1 MLCHYYI
8 TFKNV
13 FNTVSK
19 TTNTY
24 VNNKLDTH
32 IDSYTDTT
40 VKYTYDDSGELQQVT
55 EKLGNTLIC
64 QVMEWKEDCY
74 FIGGMVDIL

>member
-1 MLCHYYI
+1 MLATIFDKYGRI
-8 TFKNV
+8 TKTYDCALEDITDETQQKTYNV
-13 FNTVSK
+13 
-19 TTNTY
+19 Y

-40 VKYTYDDSGELQQVT
+40 VKYTYDSCGELQQVT

-64 QVMEWKEDCY
+64 QVME
-74 FIGGMVDIL
+74 